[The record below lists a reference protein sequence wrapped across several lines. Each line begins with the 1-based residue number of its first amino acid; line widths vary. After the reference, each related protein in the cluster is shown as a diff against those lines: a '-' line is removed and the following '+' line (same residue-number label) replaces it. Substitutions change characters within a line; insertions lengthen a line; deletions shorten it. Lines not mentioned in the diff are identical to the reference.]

1 MASASS
7 TAFAFSLPSLNSS
20 GLVKLDG
27 PNYLSW
33 STQFL
38 PALRAHDLVS
48 IVDGTEVCP
57 PEYLVDAEGKPTSD
71 RNLEFMVWQKK
82 DQFILAWI
90 NSTLTERILST
101 VYGMNTAK
109 QVWSYLSKRFVP
121 DSRTS
126 ISRLKRELQSL
137 HQGSQSCSD
146 YLLKAK
152 SLADQL
158 SAIGKGVDDEDL
170 ISYVVGGLTSSYHPF
185 ITTLSFITRTT
196 PISFDDFQTELLN
209 YEQLLD
215 ASHKAI
221 QPEGGQLAFFTHK
234 NKPQYPK
241 AIFQQEVKVSILP
254 QAAKSSIS
262 AIIPTS
268 AAILRCSTAAAIS
281 IHWDSSICAS

>member
-71 RNLEFMVWQKK
+71 RNPEFMVWQKK

-152 SLADQL
+152 SLAYQL

-170 ISYVVGGLTSSYHPF
+170 ISS
-185 ITTLSFITRTT
+185 
-196 PISFDDFQTELLN
+196 
-209 YEQLLD
+209 
-215 ASHKAI
+215 
-221 QPEGGQLAFFTHK
+221 
-234 NKPQYPK
+234 
-241 AIFQQEVKVSILP
+241 AIFMES
-254 QAAKSSIS
+254 QAIM
-262 AIIPTS
+262 
-268 AAILRCSTAAAIS
+268 L
-281 IHWDSSICAS
+281 